1 MSPSEGQRDTI
12 SSDRGLG
19 GGEEQDGQAVV
30 TLAYRAI
37 EPSS

>member
-1 MSPSEGQRDTI
+1 MRGRETPSALIGG
-12 SSDRGLG
+12 RGG